1 MSYSFKYDRDNLNDA
16 ITQANNAKTYT
27 EPVRT
32 NIKKINSLASS
43 VTISSLNTDALNN
56 IFSELDKV
64 DNIALILTNMEIE
77 ALKQSILSGERVTDN
92 ILDML
97 DMYRS
102 RRLTDKQILGISDV
116 VIEKCAGNTAALNK
130 WYDFMLEI
138 GITPTNGFNFVP
150 VYAGKKN
157 DYNTGQDIRVY
168 EIQGFAS

>member
-43 VTISSLNTDALNN
+43 VTVPRLNTAALNN

-77 ALKQSILSGERVTDN
+77 ALKQSILSGELIDDIRN
-92 ILDML
+92 
-97 DMYRS
+97 MYS
-102 RRLTDKQILGISDV
+102 NENLTDKEILGISDV

-130 WYDFMLEI
+130 WYYFMLEI
-138 GITPTNGFNFVP
+138 GITPTKGFNFVRAKP
-150 VYAGKKN
+150 PLRCA
-157 DYNTGQDIRVY
+157 DLR
-168 EIQGFAS
+168 FA